1 MARMF
6 DWVLANTNG
15 RKGHGDSNDPPSG
28 AMATP
33 PTAAIEAGNL
43 STAVET
49 SSTARDTDPL
59 ERVMAQ
65 ALNDPPR
72 RPCPTVTA
80 LRRRRAAVRES
91 HDVRREHRC
100 DRKTPEPN

>member
-43 STAVET
+43 STAAET
-49 SSTARDTDPL
+49 
-59 ERVMAQ
+59 
-65 ALNDPPR
+65 
-72 RPCPTVTA
+72 PT
-80 LRRRRAAVRES
+80 RSNE
-91 HDVRREHRC
+91 
-100 DRKTPEPN
+100 